1 MRCCHRAAEARS
13 KKASEDLQENNE
25 LIKILDMIFRQ
36 VACGVAVVALM
47 SVALGPP
54 ISYAAPNSQLEE
66 SQATDQF
73 DNLLKNLRGNPIN
86 SIGIDYTPE
95 ARCSDNNWSTTNP
108 VACNPQLSFTCTKGD
123 PLSTCPR
130 SCQNCY
136 NADLT
141 HLKNSLGVSTITSY
155 QPNYYILTTA
165 EHLQLKVLQ
174 GLFNDAIPSLAAPD
188 NATNCSFAGQPID
201 LCGAKYAG
209 ALLDGA
215 CGTTTPWNP
224 STFCGTPPNTGPYIE
239 PLNYPS
245 GPPGQFIK
253 SGTIVAIQLGN
264 EALDTTVNG
273 QVITTQMIS
282 TAAQTLR
289 AALNARGFNGIPIVV
304 SLVLGQESTFCNNGA
319 PPTGVDFIAA
329 HPYCQNVA
337 GVPPSW
343 PNDGTQCWQQVETDF
358 STISQASCGPSH
370 TFIGET
376 GYNTGCPKSPTVPP
390 GLVTDEEKFIANLKS
405 STCATSSQSGF
416 PTFLFAYSDVCPSS
430 GCAPGCSDAG
440 MPLEGNGYFGI
451 FHTRDYKTEGPAI
464 AKFPPPSL
472 MCSTKLHHSH

>member
-1 MRCCHRAAEARS
+1 MYRRTFCSITLAALVFAAFSRS
-13 KKASEDLQENNE
+13 ISFA
-25 LIKILDMIFRQ
+25 
-36 VACGVAVVALM
+36 AV
-47 SVALGPP
+47 
-54 ISYAAPNSQLEE
+54 NSQ
-66 SQATDQF
+66 SPVDQASGELDDQF
-73 DNLLKNLRGNPIN
+73 VPLLKNLGGDAAN

-95 ARCSDNNWSTTNP
+95 ARCSDNNWSTETP
-108 VACNPQLSFTCTKGD
+108 VACNPQLSFACTKGD

-136 NADLT
+136 NADLAN
-141 HLKNSLGVSTITSY
+141 LKNSLGISTITSY

-165 EHLQLKVLQ
+165 EHLKLKVLQ

-201 LCGAKYAG
+201 LCGAKYGG

-224 STFCGTPPNTGPYIE
+224 ATFCGTPPNTGPYIE

-264 EALDTTVNG
+264 EALGTTVNG
-273 QVITTQMIS
+273 QVITAQMIS

-289 AALNARGFNGIPIVV
+289 AALDARGFTQIPIVV
-304 SLVLGQESTFCNNGA
+304 SLVLGQESTFCSNGA

-337 GVPPSW
+337 
-343 PNDGTQCWQQVETDF
+343 
-358 STISQASCGPSH
+358 
-370 TFIGET
+370 
-376 GYNTGCPKSPTVPP
+376 
-390 GLVTDEEKFIANLKS
+390 
-405 STCATSSQSGF
+405 ATSSQSGF
-416 PTFLFAYSDVCPSS
+416 PTFLFAYSDVCPAS
-430 GCAPGCSDAG
+430 GCAPGCGDAG
-440 MPLEGNGYFGI
+440 LPLEGKGYFGI
-451 FHTRDYKTEGPAI
+451 FHTRHYMTEGPAS

-472 MCSTKLHHSH
+472 VCSMALHHGRPGE